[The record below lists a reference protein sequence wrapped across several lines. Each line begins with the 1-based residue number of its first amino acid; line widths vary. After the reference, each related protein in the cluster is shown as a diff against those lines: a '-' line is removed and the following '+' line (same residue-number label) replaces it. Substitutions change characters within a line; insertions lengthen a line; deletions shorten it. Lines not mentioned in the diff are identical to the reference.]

1 MARILPPSVF
11 RANFEA
17 AEFKPTQSQ
26 RVGERFATPE
36 GLKVGV
42 DVVDRVGGTISDAVS
57 RFSRGRATLAR
68 ARARKK
74 DPLGKDKGLL
84 GYWTLSPEEQA
95 ELERQSYGAGQATV
109 VGAKD
114 RVFRNE
120 KGQLVRR
127 SGTDE
132 RAAGYDAMRSAWDRP
147 GSGRLLSDPAR
158 DPSRLVSEDY
168 KRLASASPLPKAGAA
183 PKPYRPML
191 DDVRSRHKANKPVV
205 DDMNTAI
212 LVREGI
218 AKNPVLSK
226 GFDIDNLT
234 DKQAQALVNASS
246 GKLRLLRDDSG
257 DKSVYTVQ
265 VAPTR
270 EDEVAMAT
278 AKAEGRQS
286 EADNI
291 RDSLRARGR
300 ALLGLLNDPNLDQ
313 ASTDLNKYS
322 MLLDQWRSI
331 VAANPQDP
339 RAAAKLKEL
348 ESYSGHIAQASGDLP
363 TYLRNY
369 GVRASEAQVAADKRA
384 SDEVGEKRERLD
396 EINRKSQVASL
407 TSSETNEKIRLIKEI
422 RQKGG
427 ELPASVSST
436 EDRLFTDPGDG
447 IPMTPAAPHD
457 ATTIATED
465 DQQDAWERAKNASGL
480 TADPESAPRVES
492 REFTPGAR
500 QVKEPFIA
508 PGTLAAQKMPQ
519 DLQIKADRLRRN
531 NVPEEIIAEVI
542 PGYQAARDFRA
553 EPLTFRERL
562 GSAGSNVARDPR
574 LGGNPQGLHPVA
586 RRDLARREAAKQRLH
601 SKIQERRETIG
612 PMPDREAYALDR
624 KPERKWTPDYRA
636 PAPARSTGP
645 RPLVAKKDVA
655 FDKFDLLLKKHGTE
669 SGLGERKRIYNDYK
683 RGEYFEPNKV
693 KFPNKKEK
701 ERLKQIVIK
710 AAKKNKVEPWLMLAL
725 VAKESGFRPTVI
737 SNSNALGIAQTIP
750 STFRSVMG
758 KDVSLDKVFDP
769 EIGAEAG
776 ARYLAQN
783 IKKYAKKG
791 RSRKEQLQMTLAAYN
806 AGPTK
811 LKEFGLKLLLSDR
824 WAKIKSGDNK
834 GKGATRLY
842 VEGILANMPKE
853 KAPKVAVKKK
863 KS

>member
-11 RANFEA
+11 KANFEA

-57 RFSRGRATLAR
+57 RY
-68 ARARKK
+68 ARKQSEITRLRK
-74 DPLGKDKGLL
+74 EKKMEAEGLIGGL
-84 GYWTLSPEEQA
+84 YASA
-95 ELERQSYGAGQATV
+95 EDEKLLEGSSYGAGQARV
-109 VGAKD
+109 VGARDQFVPVLRDGKPVLD
-114 RVFRNE
+114 NQERV
-120 KGQLVRR
+120 LRR
-127 SGTDE
+127 LRTGTEE
-132 RAAGYDAMRSAWDRP
+132 RAAGYDAMRRAWDRP
-147 GSGRLLSDPAR
+147 GSGRLLADPAR
-158 DPSRLVSEDY
+158 DPSRLISEDY
-168 KRLASASPLPKAGAA
+168 KRLASASPLPKAAAA

-191 DDVRSRHKANKPVV
+191 DDVRSRHKANRPLIN
-205 DDMNTAI
+205 DMNTAV

-218 AKNPVLSK
+218 AKNPLLNK
-226 GFDIDNLT
+226 GFDINNLT
-234 DKQAQALVNASS
+234 DKQAEALVNASS
-246 GKLRLLRDDSG
+246 GKLLLLRDDSG

-265 VAPTR
+265 IKPTE
-270 EDEVAMAT
+270 EDKIAMET
-278 AKAEGRQS
+278 AMREGRQS

-339 RAAAKLKEL
+339 RAAGILKEL

-369 GVRASEAQVAADKRA
+369 GVRASEAQVAADKKA
-384 SDEVGEKRERLD
+384 SDQVGAMRERLD
-396 EINRKSQVASL
+396 EINRKAKVAPL
-407 TSSETNEKIRLIKEI
+407 TSEETNQKIELEKQIRL
-422 RQKGG
+422 RGG
-427 ELPASVSST
+427 ELPASSSST
-436 EDRLFTDPGDG
+436 EERLFTDPDDG
-447 IPMTPAAPHD
+447 LPMTPRASHD
-457 ATTIATED
+457 ATTTATEAG
-465 DQQDAWERAKNASGL
+465 QQDAWERAKGAGGL
-480 TADPESAPRVES
+480 TAAPPPPPEPVVE
-492 REFTPGAR
+492 TPD
-500 QVKEPFIA
+500 
-508 PGTLAAQKMPQ
+508 QKM
-519 DLQIKADRLRRN
+519 DKSLQARADYLRQN
-531 NVPEEIIAEVI
+531 NVPEEVIAEVI
-542 PGYQAARDFRA
+542 PGYQAARDFKKN
-553 EPLTFRERL
+553 PLTFRERL
-562 GSAGSNVARDPR
+562 GSAGSSVSRDPR
-574 LGGNPQGLHPVA
+574 LGGNPQRLHPVA
-586 RRDLARREAAKQRLH
+586 RRDLARREAAKQRLRG
-601 SKIQERRETIG
+601 KIQERRETVG

-636 PAPARSTGP
+636 PAPAQAVAAGP
-645 RPLVAKKDVA
+645 KPLAAKKDVA
-655 FDKFDLLLKKHGTE
+655 FDKFDLLLKKHRTE
-669 SGLGERKRIYNDYK
+669 SGLDERKRIYNDYK

-693 KFPNKKEK
+693 RFPNKKEK

-725 VAKESGFRPTVI
+725 VAKESGFRPTVV

-806 AGPTK
+806 AGPSK
-811 LKEFGLKLLLSDR
+811 LKKHGLKLLLSDR